1 MVAAGVSPG
10 SMTTTRAPFALARF
24 SACHCG
30 GSAAY
35 GLRPTTSA
43 QRVLSMSSPLLMA
56 SPVIRSL
63 NARHPPHRSWFI
75 IQLGDP
81 KARRSNASMT
91 PRLKCAL
98 LTAPHSAAGPYRSR
112 TASIA
117 SAIASSAS
125 SHDTRCHRPPPRG
138 PVRLKGYSTR
148 SGW

>member
-1 MVAAGVSPG
+1 ML
-10 SMTTTRAPFALARF
+10 APFARARL

-35 GLRPTTSA
+35 GLRPTMSA
-43 QRVLSMSSPLLMA
+43 QRVLSISSPLPMA

-75 IQLGDP
+75 IQLGEP
-81 KARRSNASMT
+81 NARSNSATIT

-98 LTAPHSAAGPYRSR
+98 LTAPQSAVGPYRSR

-117 SAIASSAS
+117 SAISSSAS
-125 SHDTRCHRPPPRG
+125 SHDTRCHCPPPRG
-138 PVRLKGYSTR
+138 PVRFIGWSTR
-148 SGW
+148 SG